1 MLRKCTRVLPTVFED
16 SLSYYEVL
24 CKLCEAVREL
34 QDEGGVLEYIKE
46 HLNDLIYK
54 CSDIEAEEE
63 IVFAYNVVQTG
74 EDIHT
79 YKSNDKTIYITSKEW

>member
-34 QDEGGVLEYIKE
+34 QDEGGVLEQIKE
-46 HLNDLIYK
+46 HLNDLIYQ
-54 CSDIEAEEE
+54 CSYIEAEEE

-79 YKSNDKTIYITSKEW
+79 YKSNDKTIYITSKE

>member
-34 QDEGGVLEYIKE
+34 QDEGGVLEYIKG

-54 CSDIEAEEE
+54 CSYIEAEEE

-79 YKSNDKTIYITSKEW
+79 YKSNDKTIYITSKE

>member
-24 CKLCEAVREL
+24 CKLCEAVKEL

-54 CSDIEAEEE
+54 CSYIEAEEE
-63 IVFAYNVVQTG
+63 IVFAYSVVQTG

-79 YKSNDKTIYITSKEW
+79 YKSNDKTIYITSKE